1 MNLEKL
7 KLIAFEKYPEWM
19 RIIDEEPTMWKD
31 YTTRVHNP
39 LVIIIDEMGVSIG
52 YNIVTRELV
61 SRMVW
66 EQLDPYQKGEV
77 FLAEYDEKTTELRR
91 NQEVADLFEKSVLEE
106 IFQHTLA
113 WNLLIRKK
121 HK

>member
-19 RIIDEEPTMWKD
+19 RLIDEEPTMWKD
-31 YTTRVHNP
+31 YTGRDKNP

-52 YNIVTRELV
+52 YNTVTREPV
-61 SRMVW
+61 CRMVW
-66 EQLDPYQKGEV
+66 EQLDPYQQGEI

-91 NQEVADLFEKSVLEE
+91 NQEVAVLFEKKVLEE
-106 IFQHTLA
+106 IFKHTLD

>member
-7 KLIAFEKYPEWM
+7 KLLAFEKYPEWM
-19 RIIDEEPTMWKD
+19 RVIDEEPTMWKD
-31 YTTRVHNP
+31 YVGRDTNP

-52 YNIVTRELV
+52 YNTVTREPV
-61 SRMVW
+61 CRMVW
-66 EQLDPYQKGEV
+66 EQLDPYQQGEI

-91 NQEVADLFEKSVLEE
+91 NQEAAILFEKKVLEE
-106 IFQHTLA
+106 IFQHTLD
-113 WNLLIRKK
+113 WNLLIRKN